1 MVWFTTGVI
10 LLMAFASNQVSALSS
25 KQRAAA
31 RVAFNAQDQ
40 DSNHR
45 LTSGGVYAALSQLDP
60 KLTEQQLDKASKIGT
75 VSMLRFM
82 S

>member
-10 LLMAFASNQVSALSS
+10 LLMAFASNQVSALSG

-45 LTSGGVYAALSQLDP
+45 LTPGGVYAALFQLDP